1 MISIS
6 RVSRAG
12 DQAIVKSSAGYK
24 LISKTSPEIIEGDF
38 KSLTASG
45 SWRRSTDKDTETFA
59 ELLEIVDGGIVAS
72 APVKEQ
78 KERTFRAPKSV
89 REEINA
95 ALKEFSALISDHDR
109 DIAKRIASGPITK
122 ADVEWMHTF
131 FNQIEKAEKLRG
143 GKRGAT
149 WAAKMLA
156 TDESLTASVSPLSD
170 DVFYYGIGDNP
181 NTTVVQALL
190 AVDPVSNLVL
200 EWSNGEF
207 TEVVG
212 ENLSDIDEPYVIPL
226 DGETAAKV
234 AEWINLQPADNIMG
248 YDVYSHDVVE
258 RNLWELAA
266 PELDLN
272 ELDQL
277 GSLIADATGY
287 SPIERSVNAKRQT
300 RGPGGKFG
308 GSGGA
313 NPPGEKLYSMAKAKL
328 PMALPLVEN
337 PGQRIQEWLE
347 EAAVVASL
355 VVEMH
360 GLVAAAES
368 ETAEETVE
376 ETSTEETAAA
386 LYFAIVDEVDNEA
399 VMDVVAIRRKEGQ
412 PEAWVRK
419 NGEWVNGA
427 DILSDLTDSTPPPVV
442 ELSDVETVKTVIA
455 QVDEH
460 DNAPKKEDIEESTS
474 EDIQRMSEASVYE
487 LPGFALADGSLKIT
501 DTLSLEGAVAM
512 LSMKEPAQH
521 EIAHVRKRAKAL
533 NRIDLIPSEWREI
546 SLAEKGEQLNSSKLF
561 GEFGEIITAA
571 GVPGIA
577 DTPSDFAAAARL
589 RNYWTRG
596 KGALKIRW
604 GTKGDLTRAH
614 RHLSKYVGPIRAW
627 GLAQSWHK
635 HLFGV
640 SNTTRDKAVGHYK
653 PRRRKKR

>member
-24 LISKTSPEIIEGDF
+24 LISKASPEIIEGDF

-45 SWRRSTDKDTETFA
+45 SWRRSTDKDTEDFA
-59 ELLEIVDGGIVAS
+59 ELLEIVDGGIIAS
-72 APVKEQ
+72 APAKEA

-95 ALKEFSALISDHDR
+95 ALKEFSALISDQDR
-109 DIAKRIASGPITK
+109 DTARRIASGPITK

-131 FNQIEKAEKLRG
+131 FNQIDKAQKLRG
-143 GKRGAT
+143 GKRGAI
-149 WAAKMLA
+149 WAAKMMA
-156 TDESLTASVSPLSD
+156 ADNAVTASVSPLSD
-170 DVFYYGIGDNP
+170 DVFYYGVGDNP
-181 NTTVVQALL
+181 NSTTVQSLL

-200 EWSNGEF
+200 EWNNGEF
-207 TEVVG
+207 TEVIG
-212 ENLSDIDEPYVIPL
+212 ENLSEIDEPYLIPL

-234 AEWINLQPADNIMG
+234 AEWMTLQPMDNVMG
-248 YDVYSHDVVE
+248 YDVYNHDVVE

-266 PELDLN
+266 PELNLE

-313 NPPGEKLYSMAKAKL
+313 NPPGEKLYSMSKAKL
-328 PMALPLVEN
+328 PHAMPLVEN
-337 PGQRIQEWLE
+337 PGLRIQEWLE

-355 VVEMH
+355 VAEMRS
-360 GLVAAAES
+360 LTAAGEPV
-368 ETAEETVE
+368 AEEAPA
-376 ETSTEETAAA
+376 TEESSAA

-399 VMDVVAIRRKEGQ
+399 VLDVLAIRRKEGKA
-412 PEAWVRK
+412 EAWVRK
-419 NGEWVNGA
+419 AGEWVDGS
-427 DILSDLTDSTPPPVV
+427 DILADVTDSTPPPVV
-442 ELSDVETVKTVIA
+442 ELSDVEVVKTVLA

-460 DNAPKKEDIEESTS
+460 DNAPDKEELEESSS
-474 EDIQRMSEASVYE
+474 EDIQRMSEAAVYD

-501 DTLSLEGAVAM
+501 NSTSLEGAVAI
-512 LSMKEPAQH
+512 LSMKEPTQS
-521 EIAHVRKRAKAL
+521 EISHVRKRAKAL
-533 NRIDLIPSEWREI
+533 NRVDLIPSEWREI
-546 SLAEKGEQLNSSKLF
+546 TLAERGEQLSSSKLY
-561 GEFGEIITAA
+561 GEYGEIITAA

-614 RHLSKYVGPIRAW
+614 RHLSKYVGPVRAW
-627 GLAQSWHK
+627 GLAQNYHK
-635 HLFGV
+635 SLFGV
-640 SNTTRDKAVGHYK
+640 SNTTRDRAVGHYK